1 MLLMSRSKVLHI
13 DKNHHLLLEGLE
25 SLGYKNVLAYDTP
38 LSILL
43 PKLNKYSGLVI
54 RSRLP
59 INKKFIDNASNL
71 KFIARVGSGLENINV
86 GYATKKNIALL
97 SAPEGNRNAVGEH
110 ALGMLLCLMNKI
122 RLGHESIREGV
133 WNREEH
139 RGWELEGRTVGIIGY
154 GNTGQSFAKKL
165 KGFNNLKVVFY
176 DIKNNLS
183 DDFAQQVSLEVLQEN
198 AEILSL
204 HIPESKE
211 TSGMINEKFINQMQN
226 PFWLINTARGKAVNT
241 EDLVKAIKSG
251 KILGAGLDVLE
262 YESSSF
268 YSIFN
273 DNKKNSSL
281 TFLKN
286 SKQVTLT
293 PHVGG
298 WTLESHK
305 KLSETILDKIRALG

>member
-1 MLLMSRSKVLHI
+1 MSRPKVLHI

-43 PKLNKYSGLVI
+43 PKLKEYSGLVI

-86 GYATKKNIALL
+86 RYATKKNIALL

-122 RLGHESIREGV
+122 RLGHESIREGI

-165 KGFNNLKVVFY
+165 KGFNNLKVIFY
-176 DIKNNLS
+176 DIKQNLN

-268 YSIFN
+268 YSILN

-286 SKQVTLT
+286 SKQVILT

>member
-1 MLLMSRSKVLHI
+1 MSRPKVLHI

-43 PKLNKYSGLVI
+43 PKLKEYFGVVI
-54 RSRLP
+54 RSRFP
-59 INKKFIDNASNL
+59 INKKFIDKASNL
-71 KFIARVGSGLENINV
+71 KFIARVGSGLENIDV
-86 GYATKKNIALL
+86 RYATKKNINLL

-139 RGWELEGRTVGIIGY
+139 RGCELEGRTVGIIGY

-165 KGFNNLKVVFY
+165 KGFNNLKVIFY
-176 DIKNNLS
+176 DIKHNLG

-211 TSGMINEKFINQMQN
+211 TSGMINEKFINQMISQ
-226 PFWLINTARGKAVNT
+226 I
-241 EDLVKAIKSG
+241 
-251 KILGAGLDVLE
+251 
-262 YESSSF
+262 
-268 YSIFN
+268 
-273 DNKKNSSL
+273 
-281 TFLKN
+281 
-286 SKQVTLT
+286 
-293 PHVGG
+293 
-298 WTLESHK
+298 
-305 KLSETILDKIRALG
+305 

>member
-1 MLLMSRSKVLHI
+1 MSRPKVLHI

-43 PKLNKYSGLVI
+43 PKLKEYFGVVI
-54 RSRLP
+54 RSRFP
-59 INKKFIDNASNL
+59 INKKFIDKASNL
-71 KFIARVGSGLENINV
+71 KFIARVGSGLENIDV
-86 GYATKKNIALL
+86 RYATKKNINLL

-165 KGFNNLKVVFY
+165 RGFNNLKVIFY
-176 DIKNNLS
+176 DIKHNLG

-226 PFWLINTARGKAVNT
+226 PFWLINTSRGKAVNT
-241 EDLVKAIKSG
+241 EDLVIAIKSG

-281 TFLKN
+281 NFLKN
-286 SKQVTLT
+286 SKQVILT

>member
-1 MLLMSRSKVLHI
+1 MSRPKVLHI

-43 PKLNKYSGLVI
+43 PKLKEYSGLVI

-59 INKKFIDNASNL
+59 INKKIIDNASNL

-86 GYATKKNIALL
+86 RYATKKNIALL

-122 RLGHESIREGV
+122 RLGHESIREGI

-165 KGFNNLKVVFY
+165 KGFNNLKVIFY
-176 DIKNNLS
+176 DIKHNLN

-268 YSIFN
+268 YSILN

-286 SKQVTLT
+286 SKQVILT

>member
-1 MLLMSRSKVLHI
+1 MSRPKVLHI

-43 PKLNKYSGLVI
+43 PKLKEYFGVVI
-54 RSRLP
+54 RSRFP
-59 INKKFIDNASNL
+59 INKKFIDKASNL
-71 KFIARVGSGLENINV
+71 KFIARVGSGLENIDV
-86 GYATKKNIALL
+86 RYATKKNINLL

-139 RGWELEGRTVGIIGY
+139 RGSELEGRTVGIIGY

-165 KGFNNLKVVFY
+165 RGFNNLKVIFY
-176 DIKNNLS
+176 DIKHNLG

-226 PFWLINTARGKAVNT
+226 PFWLINTSRGKAVNT
-241 EDLVKAIKSG
+241 EDLVIAIKSG

-281 TFLKN
+281 NFLKN
-286 SKQVTLT
+286 SKQVILT

>member
-1 MLLMSRSKVLHI
+1 MSRPKVLHI

-43 PKLNKYSGLVI
+43 PKLKKYSGLVI

-86 GYATKKNIALL
+86 RYATKKNIALL

-122 RLGHESIREGV
+122 RLGHESIREGI

-165 KGFNNLKVVFY
+165 KGFNNLKIIFY
-176 DIKNNLS
+176 DIKQNLG
-183 DDFAQQVSLEVLQEN
+183 DDFAQQVSLEVLKEN

-241 EDLVKAIKSG
+241 DDLVIGIKSG

-286 SKQVTLT
+286 SKQVILT

>member
-1 MLLMSRSKVLHI
+1 MSRPKVLHI

-43 PKLNKYSGLVI
+43 PKLKEYSGLVI

-86 GYATKKNIALL
+86 RYATKKNIALL

-211 TSGMINEKFINQMQN
+211 TSGMINEKFINQMKN
-226 PFWLINTARGKAVNT
+226 SFWLINTARGKAVNT
-241 EDLVKAIKSG
+241 EDLVTAIKSG

-286 SKQVTLT
+286 SKQVILT

>member
-1 MLLMSRSKVLHI
+1 MSRPKVLHI

-43 PKLNKYSGLVI
+43 PKLKEYSGLVI

-59 INKKFIDNASNL
+59 INIKFIDNASNL

-86 GYATKKNIALL
+86 RYATKKNIALL

-122 RLGHESIREGV
+122 RLGHESIREGI

-165 KGFNNLKVVFY
+165 KGFNNLKVIFY
-176 DIKNNLS
+176 DIKQNLN

-211 TSGMINEKFINQMQN
+211 TSGMINEKFINQMKN

-268 YSIFN
+268 YSILN

-286 SKQVTLT
+286 SKQVILT

>member
-1 MLLMSRSKVLHI
+1 MSRPKVLHI

-43 PKLNKYSGLVI
+43 PKLKEYFGVVI
-54 RSRLP
+54 RSRFP
-59 INKKFIDNASNL
+59 INKKFIDKASNL

-86 GYATKKNIALL
+86 RYATKKNIALL

-122 RLGHESIREGV
+122 RLGHESIREGE

-165 KGFNNLKVVFY
+165 KGFNNLKVIFY
-176 DIKNNLS
+176 DIKHNLN

-286 SKQVTLT
+286 SKRVILT

>member
-1 MLLMSRSKVLHI
+1 MSRPKVLHI

-43 PKLNKYSGLVI
+43 PKLKEYSGLVI

-86 GYATKKNIALL
+86 RYATKKNIALL

-122 RLGHESIREGV
+122 RLGHESIREGI

-165 KGFNNLKVVFY
+165 KGFNNLKVIFY
-176 DIKNNLS
+176 DIKQNLN
-183 DDFAQQVSLEVLQEN
+183 DDFAQQVSLEVLKEN

-204 HIPESKE
+204 HIPESKD

-241 EDLVKAIKSG
+241 DDLVIGIKSG

-286 SKQVTLT
+286 SKQVILT

>member
-1 MLLMSRSKVLHI
+1 MSRPKVLHI
-13 DKNHHLLLEGLE
+13 DKNHDLLLEGLE

-43 PKLNKYSGLVI
+43 PKLKEYFGVVI
-54 RSRLP
+54 RSRFP
-59 INKKFIDNASNL
+59 INKKFIDKASNL
-71 KFIARVGSGLENINV
+71 KFIARVGSGLENIDV
-86 GYATKKNIALL
+86 RYATKKNINLL

-122 RLGHESIREGV
+122 RLGHESIKEGV

-165 KGFNNLKVVFY
+165 KGFNNLKIIFY
-176 DIKNNLS
+176 DIKQNLG
-183 DDFAQQVSLEVLQEN
+183 DDFAQQVSLEVLKEN

-241 EDLVKAIKSG
+241 EDLVIAIKSG

-286 SKQVTLT
+286 SKRVILT

>member
-1 MLLMSRSKVLHI
+1 MSRPKVLHI
-13 DKNHHLLLEGLE
+13 DKNHDLLLEGLE
-25 SLGYKNVLAYDTP
+25 SLGYKNILAYDTP

-43 PKLNKYSGLVI
+43 PKLKEYFGVVI
-54 RSRLP
+54 RSRFP
-59 INKKFIDNASNL
+59 INKKFIDKASNL
-71 KFIARVGSGLENINV
+71 KFIARVGSGLENIDV
-86 GYATKKNIALL
+86 RYATKKNINLL

-122 RLGHESIREGV
+122 RLGHESIKEGV

-165 KGFNNLKVVFY
+165 KGFNNLKVIFY
-176 DIKNNLS
+176 DIKQNLN

-268 YSIFN
+268 YSILN

-286 SKQVTLT
+286 SKQVILT

>member
-1 MLLMSRSKVLHI
+1 MSRPKVLHI

-43 PKLNKYSGLVI
+43 PKLKEYFGVVI
-54 RSRLP
+54 RSRFP
-59 INKKFIDNASNL
+59 INKKFIDKASNL
-71 KFIARVGSGLENINV
+71 KFIARVGSGLENIDV
-86 GYATKKNIALL
+86 RYATKKNINLL

-122 RLGHESIREGV
+122 RLGHESIKEGV

-165 KGFNNLKVVFY
+165 KGFNNLKIIFY
-176 DIKNNLS
+176 DIKQNLG
-183 DDFAQQVSLEVLQEN
+183 DDFAQQVSLEVLKEN

-241 EDLVKAIKSG
+241 EDLVIAVKSG

-286 SKQVTLT
+286 SKRVILT

>member
-1 MLLMSRSKVLHI
+1 MSRPKVLHI

-43 PKLNKYSGLVI
+43 PKLKKYSGLVI

-86 GYATKKNIALL
+86 RYATKKNIALL

-122 RLGHESIREGV
+122 RLGHESIREGI

-165 KGFNNLKVVFY
+165 KGFNNLKVIFY
-176 DIKNNLS
+176 DIKQNLN

-241 EDLVKAIKSG
+241 DDLVIGIKSG

-286 SKQVTLT
+286 SKQVILT

-305 KLSETILDKIRALG
+305 KLSETILDKIRALS

>member
-1 MLLMSRSKVLHI
+1 MSRPKVLHI
-13 DKNHHLLLEGLE
+13 DKNHDLLLEGLE

-43 PKLNKYSGLVI
+43 PKLKEYFGVVI
-54 RSRLP
+54 RSRFP
-59 INKKFIDNASNL
+59 INKKFIDKASNL
-71 KFIARVGSGLENINV
+71 KFIARVGSGLENIDV
-86 GYATKKNIALL
+86 RYATKKNINLL

-122 RLGHESIREGV
+122 RLGHESIKEGV

-165 KGFNNLKVVFY
+165 KGFNNLKIIFY
-176 DIKNNLS
+176 DIKQNLG
-183 DDFAQQVSLEVLQEN
+183 DDFAQQVSLEVLKEN

-268 YSIFN
+268 YSILN

-286 SKQVTLT
+286 SKQVILT

>member
-1 MLLMSRSKVLHI
+1 MSRPKVLHI

-43 PKLNKYSGLVI
+43 PKLKEYFGVVI
-54 RSRLP
+54 RSRFP
-59 INKKFIDNASNL
+59 INKKFIDKASNL
-71 KFIARVGSGLENINV
+71 KFIARVGSGLENIDV
-86 GYATKKNIALL
+86 RYATKKNINLL

-139 RGWELEGRTVGIIGY
+139 RGCELEGRTVGIIGY

-165 KGFNNLKVVFY
+165 KGFNNLKVIFY
-176 DIKNNLS
+176 DIKHNLS

-241 EDLVKAIKSG
+241 EDLVIAIKSG

-286 SKQVTLT
+286 SKQVILT

>member
-1 MLLMSRSKVLHI
+1 MSRPKVLHI

-43 PKLNKYSGLVI
+43 PKLKEYSGLVI

-86 GYATKKNIALL
+86 RYATKKNIALL

-122 RLGHESIREGV
+122 RLGHESIREGI

-165 KGFNNLKVVFY
+165 KGFNNLKVIFY
-176 DIKNNLS
+176 DIKQNLN

-241 EDLVKAIKSG
+241 DDLVIGIKSG

-268 YSIFN
+268 YSILN

-286 SKQVTLT
+286 SKQVILT

>member
-1 MLLMSRSKVLHI
+1 MSRPKVLHI

-43 PKLNKYSGLVI
+43 PKLKKYSGLVI

-86 GYATKKNIALL
+86 RYATKKNIALL

-122 RLGHESIREGV
+122 RLGHESIREGI

-165 KGFNNLKVVFY
+165 KGFNNLKVIFY
-176 DIKNNLS
+176 DIKQNLN

-268 YSIFN
+268 YSILN

-286 SKQVTLT
+286 SKQVILT

>member
-1 MLLMSRSKVLHI
+1 MSRPKVLHI

-43 PKLNKYSGLVI
+43 PKLKEYFGVVI
-54 RSRLP
+54 RSRFP
-59 INKKFIDNASNL
+59 INKKFIDKASNL
-71 KFIARVGSGLENINV
+71 KFIARVGSGLENIDV
-86 GYATKKNIALL
+86 RYATKKNINLL

-122 RLGHESIREGV
+122 RLGHESIKEGV

-165 KGFNNLKVVFY
+165 KGFNNLKIIFY
-176 DIKNNLS
+176 DIKQNLG
-183 DDFAQQVSLEVLQEN
+183 DDFAQQVSLEVLKEN

-241 EDLVKAIKSG
+241 DDLVIGIKSG

-286 SKQVTLT
+286 SKQVILT

>member
-1 MLLMSRSKVLHI
+1 MSRPKVLHI

-43 PKLNKYSGLVI
+43 PKLKEYFGVVI
-54 RSRLP
+54 RSRFP
-59 INKKFIDNASNL
+59 INKKFIDKASNL
-71 KFIARVGSGLENINV
+71 KFIARVGSGLENIDV
-86 GYATKKNIALL
+86 RYATKKNITLL

-122 RLGHESIREGV
+122 RLGHESIREGE

-165 KGFNNLKVVFY
+165 KGFNNLKIIFY
-176 DIKNNLS
+176 DIKQNLG
-183 DDFAQQVSLEVLQEN
+183 DDFAQQVSLEVLKEN

-211 TSGMINEKFINQMQN
+211 TSDMINEKFINQMQN

-241 EDLVKAIKSG
+241 EDLVIAVKSG

-273 DNKKNSSL
+273 DNKK
-281 TFLKN
+281 
-286 SKQVTLT
+286 
-293 PHVGG
+293 
-298 WTLESHK
+298 
-305 KLSETILDKIRALG
+305 IAR

>member
-1 MLLMSRSKVLHI
+1 MSRPKVLHI

-43 PKLNKYSGLVI
+43 PKLKEYFGVVI
-54 RSRLP
+54 RSRFP
-59 INKKFIDNASNL
+59 INKKFIDKASNL

-86 GYATKKNIALL
+86 RYATKKNITLL

-165 KGFNNLKVVFY
+165 KGFNNLKVIFY

-211 TSGMINEKFINQMQN
+211 TSCMINEKFINQMQN

-241 EDLVKAIKSG
+241 EDLVIAIKSG

-286 SKQVTLT
+286 SKQVILT

>member
-1 MLLMSRSKVLHI
+1 MSRPKVLHI

-43 PKLNKYSGLVI
+43 PKLKEYFGVVI
-54 RSRLP
+54 RSRFP
-59 INKKFIDNASNL
+59 INKKFIDKASNL
-71 KFIARVGSGLENINV
+71 KFIARVGSGLENIDV
-86 GYATKKNIALL
+86 RYATKKNINLL

-122 RLGHESIREGV
+122 RLGHESIRQGV

-139 RGWELEGRTVGIIGY
+139 RGCELEGRTVGIIGY

-165 KGFNNLKVVFY
+165 KGFNNLKVIFY
-176 DIKNNLS
+176 DIKHNLG
-183 DDFAQQVSLEVLQEN
+183 DDFAQQVSLEALQEN

-241 EDLVKAIKSG
+241 EDLVIAIKSG

-273 DNKKNSSL
+273 DNKNSSL

-286 SKQVTLT
+286 SKQVILT

>member
-1 MLLMSRSKVLHI
+1 MSRPKVLHI

-43 PKLNKYSGLVI
+43 PKLKEYFGVVI
-54 RSRLP
+54 RSRFP
-59 INKKFIDNASNL
+59 INKKFIDKASNL
-71 KFIARVGSGLENINV
+71 KFIARVGSGLENIDV
-86 GYATKKNIALL
+86 RYATKKNINLL

-165 KGFNNLKVVFY
+165 KGFNNLKVIFY
-176 DIKNNLS
+176 DIKHNLG
-183 DDFAQQVSLEVLQEN
+183 DDFAQQVPLEVLQEN

-241 EDLVKAIKSG
+241 EDLVIAIKSG

-286 SKQVTLT
+286 SKQVILT

-298 WTLESHK
+298 WTCESHK

>member
-1 MLLMSRSKVLHI
+1 MSRPKVLHI

-43 PKLNKYSGLVI
+43 PKLKEYFGVVI
-54 RSRLP
+54 RSRFP
-59 INKKFIDNASNL
+59 INKKFIDKASNL
-71 KFIARVGSGLENINV
+71 KFIARVGSGLENIDV
-86 GYATKKNIALL
+86 RYATKKNINLL

-122 RLGHESIREGV
+122 RLGHESIKEGV

-165 KGFNNLKVVFY
+165 NGFNNLKIIFY
-176 DIKNNLS
+176 DIKQNLG
-183 DDFAQQVSLEVLQEN
+183 DDFAQQVSLEVLKEN

-226 PFWLINTARGKAVNT
+226 PFWFINTARGKAVNT
-241 EDLVKAIKSG
+241 DDLVIGIKSG

-286 SKQVTLT
+286 SKRVILT

>member
-1 MLLMSRSKVLHI
+1 MSRPKVLHI

-43 PKLNKYSGLVI
+43 PKLKEYFGVVI
-54 RSRLP
+54 RSRFP
-59 INKKFIDNASNL
+59 INKKFIDKASNL

-86 GYATKKNIALL
+86 RYATKKNITLL

-154 GNTGQSFAKKL
+154 GNTGRSFAKKL
-165 KGFNNLKVVFY
+165 KGFNNLKVIFY
-176 DIKNNLS
+176 DIKHSLS
-183 DDFAQQVSLEVLQEN
+183 DDFAQQVSLEVLQKN

-211 TSGMINEKFINQMQN
+211 TTGMINEKFINQMQN

-241 EDLVKAIKSG
+241 EDLVIAIKSG

-286 SKQVTLT
+286 SKQVILT

>member
-1 MLLMSRSKVLHI
+1 MSRPKVLHI

-43 PKLNKYSGLVI
+43 PKLKEYSGLVI

-86 GYATKKNIALL
+86 RYATKKNIALL

-122 RLGHESIREGV
+122 RLGHESIREGI

-165 KGFNNLKVVFY
+165 KGFNNLKVIFY
-176 DIKNNLS
+176 DIKQNLN

-226 PFWLINTARGKAVNT
+226 TFWLINTARGKAVNT

-268 YSIFN
+268 YSILN
-273 DNKKNSSL
+273 DNKKNNSL

-286 SKQVTLT
+286 SKQVILT

>member
-1 MLLMSRSKVLHI
+1 MSRPKVLHI

-43 PKLNKYSGLVI
+43 PKLKEYFGVVI
-54 RSRLP
+54 RSRFP
-59 INKKFIDNASNL
+59 INKKFIDKASNL
-71 KFIARVGSGLENINV
+71 KFIARVGSGLENIDV
-86 GYATKKNIALL
+86 RYATKKNINLL

-139 RGWELEGRTVGIIGY
+139 RGSELEGRTVGIIGY

-165 KGFNNLKVVFY
+165 RGFNNLKVIFY
-176 DIKNNLS
+176 DIKHNLG
-183 DDFAQQVSLEVLQEN
+183 DDFAQQVPLEVLQEN

-226 PFWLINTARGKAVNT
+226 PFWLINTSRGKAVNT
-241 EDLVKAIKSG
+241 EDLVIAIKSG

-281 TFLKN
+281 NFLKN
-286 SKQVTLT
+286 SKQVILT

-305 KLSETILDKIRALG
+305 KLSETILDKIRALS

>member
-1 MLLMSRSKVLHI
+1 MSRPKVLHI

-43 PKLNKYSGLVI
+43 PKLKEYFGVVI
-54 RSRLP
+54 RSRFP
-59 INKKFIDNASNL
+59 INKKFIDKASNL

-86 GYATKKNIALL
+86 RYATKKNITLL

-122 RLGHESIREGV
+122 RLGHESIKEGL

-165 KGFNNLKVVFY
+165 KGFNNLKIIFY
-176 DIKNNLS
+176 DIKQNLG
-183 DDFAQQVSLEVLQEN
+183 DDFAQQVSLEVLKEN

-241 EDLVKAIKSG
+241 DDLVIGIKSG

-286 SKQVTLT
+286 SKRVILT

>member
-1 MLLMSRSKVLHI
+1 MSRPKVLHI

-43 PKLNKYSGLVI
+43 PKLKEYFGVVI
-54 RSRLP
+54 RSRFP
-59 INKKFIDNASNL
+59 INKKFIDKASNL
-71 KFIARVGSGLENINV
+71 KFIARVGSGLENIDV
-86 GYATKKNIALL
+86 RYATKKNINLL

-122 RLGHESIREGV
+122 RLGHESIKEGV

-165 KGFNNLKVVFY
+165 NGFNNLKIIFY
-176 DIKNNLS
+176 DIKQNLG
-183 DDFAQQVSLEVLQEN
+183 DDFAQQVSLEVLKEN

-211 TSGMINEKFINQMQN
+211 TSGMINEKFINQMKN

-268 YSIFN
+268 YSILN

-286 SKQVTLT
+286 SKQVILT

>member
-1 MLLMSRSKVLHI
+1 MSRPKVLHI
-13 DKNHHLLLEGLE
+13 DKNHDLLLEGLE

-43 PKLNKYSGLVI
+43 PKLKEYFGVVI
-54 RSRLP
+54 RSRFP
-59 INKKFIDNASNL
+59 INKKFIDKASNL
-71 KFIARVGSGLENINV
+71 KFIARVGSGLENIDV
-86 GYATKKNIALL
+86 RYATKKNINLL

-122 RLGHESIREGV
+122 RLGHESIKEGV

-165 KGFNNLKVVFY
+165 NGFNNLKIIFY
-176 DIKNNLS
+176 DIKQNLG
-183 DDFAQQVSLEVLQEN
+183 DDFAQQVSLEVLKEN
-198 AEILSL
+198 AQILSL

-211 TSGMINEKFINQMQN
+211 TSGMINEKFINQMKN

-241 EDLVKAIKSG
+241 DDLVIGIKSG

-268 YSIFN
+268 YSVFN

-286 SKQVTLT
+286 SKRVILT

>member
-1 MLLMSRSKVLHI
+1 MSRPKVLHI

-43 PKLNKYSGLVI
+43 PKLKEYFGGVI
-54 RSRLP
+54 RSRFP
-59 INKKFIDNASNL
+59 INKKFIDKASNL
-71 KFIARVGSGLENINV
+71 KFIARVGSGLENIDV
-86 GYATKKNIALL
+86 RYATKKNINLL

-165 KGFNNLKVVFY
+165 RGFNNLKVIFY
-176 DIKNNLS
+176 DIKHNLG
-183 DDFAQQVSLEVLQEN
+183 DDFAQQVPLEVLQEN

-226 PFWLINTARGKAVNT
+226 PFWLINTSRGKAVNT
-241 EDLVKAIKSG
+241 EDLVIAIKSG

-281 TFLKN
+281 NFLKN
-286 SKQVTLT
+286 SKQVILT

>member
-1 MLLMSRSKVLHI
+1 MSRPKVLHI

-43 PKLNKYSGLVI
+43 PKLKEYSGLVI

-86 GYATKKNIALL
+86 RYATKKNIALL

-122 RLGHESIREGV
+122 RLGHESIKEGI

-165 KGFNNLKVVFY
+165 NGFNNLKIIFY
-176 DIKNNLS
+176 DIKQNLG
-183 DDFAQQVSLEVLQEN
+183 DDFAQQVSLEVLKEN

-241 EDLVKAIKSG
+241 DDLVIGIKSG

-286 SKQVTLT
+286 SKQVILT

>member
-1 MLLMSRSKVLHI
+1 MSRPKVLHI

-43 PKLNKYSGLVI
+43 PKLKEYFGVVI
-54 RSRLP
+54 RSRFP
-59 INKKFIDNASNL
+59 INKKFIDKASNL
-71 KFIARVGSGLENINV
+71 KFIARVGSGLENIDV
-86 GYATKKNIALL
+86 RYATKKNINLL

-139 RGWELEGRTVGIIGY
+139 RGSELEGRTVGIIGY

-165 KGFNNLKVVFY
+165 RGFNNLKVIFY
-176 DIKNNLS
+176 DIKHNLG

-226 PFWLINTARGKAVNT
+226 PFWLINTARGKAVNS
-241 EDLVKAIKSG
+241 EDLVIAIKSG

-286 SKQVTLT
+286 SKQVILT

>member
-1 MLLMSRSKVLHI
+1 MSRPKVLHI
-13 DKNHHLLLEGLE
+13 DKNHDLLLEGLE

-43 PKLNKYSGLVI
+43 PKLKEYFGVII
-54 RSRLP
+54 RSRFP
-59 INKKFIDNASNL
+59 INKKFIDKASNL
-71 KFIARVGSGLENINV
+71 KFIARVGSGLENIDV
-86 GYATKKNIALL
+86 RYATKKNINLL

-122 RLGHESIREGV
+122 RLGHESIKEGV

-165 KGFNNLKVVFY
+165 KGFNNLKIIFY
-176 DIKNNLS
+176 DIKQNLG
-183 DDFAQQVSLEVLQEN
+183 DDFAQQVSLEVLKEN

-262 YESSSF
+262 YESRSF
-268 YSIFN
+268 YSILN
-273 DNKKNSSL
+273 DNKKNRSL

-286 SKQVTLT
+286 SKQVILT

>member
-1 MLLMSRSKVLHI
+1 MSRPKVLHI

-43 PKLNKYSGLVI
+43 PKLKKYSGLVI

-86 GYATKKNIALL
+86 RYATKKNIALL

-122 RLGHESIREGV
+122 RLGHESIREGI

-165 KGFNNLKVVFY
+165 KGFNNLKIIFY
-176 DIKNNLS
+176 DIKQNLG
-183 DDFAQQVSLEVLQEN
+183 DDFAQQVSLEVLKEN

-268 YSIFN
+268 YSVFN

-286 SKQVTLT
+286 SKRVILT

>member
-1 MLLMSRSKVLHI
+1 MSRPKVLHI

-43 PKLNKYSGLVI
+43 PKLKEYSGLVI

-86 GYATKKNIALL
+86 RYATKKNIALL

-110 ALGMLLCLMNKI
+110 TLGMLLCLMNKI
-122 RLGHESIREGV
+122 RLGHESIREGI

-165 KGFNNLKVVFY
+165 KGFNNLKVIFY
-176 DIKNNLS
+176 DIKQNLN

-268 YSIFN
+268 YSILN

-286 SKQVTLT
+286 SKQVILT

>member
-1 MLLMSRSKVLHI
+1 MSRPKVLHI

-43 PKLNKYSGLVI
+43 PKLEEYFGVVI
-54 RSRLP
+54 RSRFP
-59 INKKFIDNASNL
+59 INKKFIDKASNL

-86 GYATKKNIALL
+86 RYATKKNIILL

-139 RGWELEGRTVGIIGY
+139 RGCELEGRTVGIIGY
-154 GNTGQSFAKKL
+154 GNTGRSFAKKL
-165 KGFNNLKVVFY
+165 KGFNNLKVIFY
-176 DIKNNLS
+176 DIKHNLS

-241 EDLVKAIKSG
+241 EDLVIAIKSG

-273 DNKKNSSL
+273 DNKENSSL

-286 SKQVTLT
+286 SKQVILT

-298 WTLESHK
+298 LTLESHK
-305 KLSETILDKIRALG
+305 KLSETILDKIGALG